1 MASNITK
8 FGNTTLSAI
17 SEAGKTTGK
26 YALQVG
32 LKVKEITLLALSK
45 IGEFLSISAKAIGS
59 YSKVAYHY
67 SAIALHHAS
76 EYIVAGASFAAA
88 QTAKAALLAKGLLA
102 TYPQYFAGLSSG
114 VALAL
119 AAVALT
125 VFLTK

>member
-1 MASNITK
+1 MASEITN
-8 FGNTTLSAI
+8 FGSKTLSAI

-67 SAIALHHAS
+67 SGVALHHAS
-76 EYIVAGASFAAA
+76 EYLAAGASFAAT

-102 TYPQYFAGLSSG
+102 TYPQYFAGLGSG
-114 VALAL
+114 IAVAL
-119 AAVALT
+119 AAVAVT